1 MVKRIIVALILI
13 LCIGVTS
20 SAHSKNVKR
29 AADHLIERYPET
41 GILPSVGLG
50 IFVGESGGGHNNGR
64 YYGVMS
70 KRIYDIEDSTD
81 QFVELIRYSGWYGS
95 AWKCKTWRSQIW
107 AIQSHGYCQ
116 DGTDYESYIC
126 SIIEREGFEKYDVLA
141 RKYKKKLKR
150 EERERKRLKRQEGEF
165 LLAYDPELLPW
176 QIRTYDGVIRSGT
189 VLLGFCWLDVVDVLH
204 GNKNVIYV
212 GDIEKIKM
220 DPVRKLDAVME
231 GAVG

>member
-50 IFVGESGGGHNNGR
+50 IFIGESGGGHNNGR

-176 QIRTYDGVIRSGT
+176 QIRTYDGVIKSGT
-189 VLLGFCWLDVVDVLH
+189 VLLGFNWLDVVDVLH
-204 GNKNVIYV
+204 GNKKVIYI

-220 DPVRKLDAVME
+220 DPVRKLDAVIE
-231 GAVG
+231 GAKG